1 MADEHDTPDEPR
13 LQSGEE
19 PRRTSDLGA
28 RLAAALVFG
37 SSAAVLVVEL
47 VALRLLAP
55 YYGLTLETNTLVIG
69 LALTAIAAGTWAGG
83 LAADRFAPRLL
94 LGPLLGISGAAVA
107 MTPTLVRGAAATG
120 DPSVLLF
127 AAMMSVL
134 VPGALLSA
142 VTPVV
147 IKLRLT
153 SLHQTGAVVGHLSG
167 IGTVGAIVGT
177 VVTGFVLISRVPVS
191 GILVGLG
198 VLLLVTSLAIQVAGR
213 RGRGDVVLGA
223 VVVLAGVGAVTTPS
237 GCDVETTYHCLSVVT
252 DPDRPTGRVL
262 VLDNLRHSYVDLADP
277 TYLDFPYVQAM
288 ASVADTAFPEGDA
301 LAAYHLGAG
310 GLTLPRYLDVTRPG
324 TTSRVSEIDAG
335 VVEADVRLLGD
346 DFPRDTEVRVEDA
359 RLAIAALE
367 PDALDL
373 VVGDAFGGVSVPWHL
388 ATVEAVGGLADA
400 LADDGVYV
408 ANIIDHAPLAFA
420 RAAVVTTEEVFDH
433 VVLLGDPAVLAGEGG
448 GNLVAVASDAPVDV
462 AAVTARLDQR
472 GLAWDYL
479 VGDDLTD
486 WLGDAQVLTDD
497 HAPVDQLLTPY
508 GR

>member
-1 MADEHDTPDEPR
+1 MTGERARAEPVM
-13 LQSGEE
+13 
-19 PRRTSDLGA
+19 GA

-69 LALTAIAAGTWAGG
+69 LALTAIAAGSWAGG
-83 LAADRFAPRLL
+83 LVADRATPRLL

-107 MTPTLVRGAAATG
+107 LTPTLVRGVASTG
-120 DPSVLLF
+120 SPGLLLL
-127 AAMMSVL
+127 AAMLSVL

-153 SLHQTGAVVGHLSG
+153 SLSRTGAVVGHLSG
-167 IGTVGAIVGT
+167 IGTVGAIAGT

-198 VLLLVTSLAIQVAGR
+198 VLLLLTSVAIQVAGR
-213 RGRGDVVLGA
+213 RGRGDVVLA
-223 VVVLAGVGAVTTPS
+223 LVVALAGLGASTTPS

-277 TYLDFPYVQAM
+277 TFLDFAYVQTM
-288 ASVADTAFPEGDA
+288 ASVADTAFPDGEA
-301 LAAYHLGAG
+301 LTVHHLGAG
-310 GLTLPRYLDVTRPG
+310 GLTLPRYLDATRPG

-346 DFPRDTEVRVEDA
+346 EFPDDTEVRVEDA
-359 RLAIAALE
+359 RLAIADLE
-367 PDALDL
+367 PSSLDL

-388 ATVEAVGGLADA
+388 ATVEAIDGLAEAIDE
-400 LADDGVYV
+400 DGVYV
-408 ANIIDHAPLAFA
+408 ANLIDHGPLAFA
-420 RAAVVTTEEVFDH
+420 RAAVATTSEVFEH
-433 VVLLGDPAVLAGEGG
+433 VVLFAEPADLAGAGG
-448 GNLVAVASDAPVDV
+448 GNLVVVASEAPIDV
-462 AAVTARLDQR
+462 AAAAERLR
-472 GLAWDYL
+472 ERNLGWGFLA
-479 VGDDLTD
+479 GDDLD
-486 WLGDAQVLTDD
+486 AWVGDARVLTDD